1 MQLAVFPIGRC
12 DGYGL
17 LGVEKM
23 KGPGKTLQTV
33 VVRGMLL
40 LIGRRNRA
48 AIRVM
53 QAKLGE
59 RNLVEDRRLRE
70 LGSRYRQQ
78 QRLHRQ
84 SIDRNRAHQP
94 SPELPQFQTCLIWSA
109 SHAHKLILQY
119 RVRDGKF

>member
-1 MQLAVFPIGRC
+1 MQLAVFPIGSC

-40 LIGRRNRA
+40 LIGRA

-59 RNLVEDRRLRE
+59 RNLVEDRRLSE

-78 QRLHRQ
+78 QWLHRQ
-84 SIDRNRAHQP
+84 SIDRDRADQL
-94 SPELPQFQTCLIWSA
+94 SPEQPPFRTRLIWSG
-109 SHAHKLILQY
+109 SHAHTRMLLY
-119 RVRDGKF
+119 RVRDGVKF

>member
-1 MQLAVFPIGRC
+1 MPGLAQLAEFPIGRR

-23 KGPGKTLQTV
+23 KSPGKTLQTV
-33 VVRGMLL
+33 MMCGMFL
-40 LIGRRNRA
+40 LIGGRSRA
-48 AIRVM
+48 TVGVM

-59 RNLVEDRRLRE
+59 RNLVEDRRLRK

-84 SIDRNRAHQP
+84 SIDRNRADQP
-94 SPELPQFQTCLIWSA
+94 SPELPQF
-109 SHAHKLILQY
+109 
-119 RVRDGKF
+119 

>member
-1 MQLAVFPIGRC
+1 VQLAVFPIGRC

-40 LIGRRNRA
+40 LIGRA

-84 SIDRNRAHQP
+84 SIDRNRADQP

-109 SHAHKLILQY
+109 SHAHKLILLY
-119 RVRDGKF
+119 RVRDGKLI